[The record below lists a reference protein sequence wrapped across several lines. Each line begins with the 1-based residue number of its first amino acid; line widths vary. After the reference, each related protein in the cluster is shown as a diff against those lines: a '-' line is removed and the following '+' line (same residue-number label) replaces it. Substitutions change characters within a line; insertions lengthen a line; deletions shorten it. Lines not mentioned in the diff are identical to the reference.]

1 MANFGL
7 SDRVRNYRHYRK
19 ARISGVILPT
29 IDKLSSRA
37 EFDMISAGSGAN
49 RPATTHFAGQLILD
63 LENPSIVE

>member
-7 SDRVRNYRHYRK
+7 SDRVCNYRHYRN
-19 ARISGVILPT
+19 RGSRGVVLPT

-49 RPATTHFAGQLILD
+49 RLPTTHLAGQLRLD
-63 LENPSIVE
+63 LVNPSLVE